1 MRRRRYKRNTTTS
14 KLGLLFI
21 VLILSLA
28 SIGASYAHWEDIL
41 NIYAD
46 METTEWEIKDCDFR
60 IGYEDLP
67 ITICYEGCS
76 HGFWGHNGLD
86 DWVGYQHGDILG
98 NVFSNAYIYGLQ
110 DDTLYQALGYG
121 GGSTPTDKA
130 RILLRNAVASL
141 LNAAHPQVNYPL
153 TLTQVITQ
161 VNDALGSGVPAME
174 TLEPILDGYNNLGG
188 GLCGGG
194 CGCSSNN
201 DYDYNDFV
209 VDIDIDG
216 LYIQNYLVELNFT
229 FEAMARGA
237 AYHHDLLLFIPSGT
251 FGVDGTYTLT
261 YYDKDENPIGSPVTA
276 PFLDTSDINLT
287 IFPNTWD
294 ALPPTPPH
302 SWCANAIDDTVV
314 QIGRTTTVQ
323 FNFSGFFCDALDLND
338 YTLDDIGVHGKD
350 LFFNPQLYVWNTGE
364 YIDQEDPR
372 FVPAPNN
379 WIWPQEFAAIWTV
392 YPYDGGNGEGVTEGN
407 PPTFT
412 QHWYTKTLTNPTT
425 YKWDPL
431 S

>member
-1 MRRRRYKRNTTTS
+1 MRRRRHKRNAST

-28 SIGASYAHWEDIL
+28 TISASYAHWEDIL

-60 IGYEDLP
+60 IGYEDLAVVVGTGTP
-67 ITICYEGCS
+67 GYWKNHPEAWPVDEITIGGMTYTKSQAIDIMETSNPGPKDKTYDMFRHLVAAKLNVIIGCES
-76 HGFWGHNGLD
+76 SCID
-86 DWVGYQHGDILG
+86 QTI
-98 NVFSNAYIYGLQ
+98 I
-110 DDTLYQALGYG
+110 DTDAWM
-121 GGSTPTDKA
+121 A
-130 RILLRNAVASL
+130 I
-141 LNAAHPQVNYPL
+141 HPV
-153 TLTQVITQ
+153 
-161 VNDALGSGVPAME
+161 GSGVYANNPAWK
-174 TLEPILDGYNNLGG
+174 TIEPKYELLWHYNEGD
-188 GLCGGG
+188 LCAL
-194 CGCSSNN
+194 SREKVQDLN

-261 YYDKDENPIGSPVTA
+261 YYDKDGNPIGSSITA
-276 PFLDTSDINLT
+276 PFLDTSDINLI

-302 SWCANAIDDTVV
+302 SWCANAIDGTVL
-314 QIGRTTTVQ
+314 QLGRTTTVQ
-323 FNFSGFFCDALDLND
+323 FNFSGFFCDALDLDD

-350 LFFNPQLYVWNTGE
+350 LFFNPQLYVRDTGE
-364 YIDQEDPR
+364 YIDQDDPR
-372 FVPAPNN
+372 FIPAPDN
-379 WIWPQEFAAIWTV
+379 WMWPQEFAAIWTV
-392 YPYDGGNGEGVTEGN
+392 YPYDGSKGVQSGN
-407 PPTFT
+407 PPTFVG
-412 QHWYTKTLTNPTT
+412 QWYTVPPTT
-425 YKWDPL
+425 YKWDPI
-431 S
+431 